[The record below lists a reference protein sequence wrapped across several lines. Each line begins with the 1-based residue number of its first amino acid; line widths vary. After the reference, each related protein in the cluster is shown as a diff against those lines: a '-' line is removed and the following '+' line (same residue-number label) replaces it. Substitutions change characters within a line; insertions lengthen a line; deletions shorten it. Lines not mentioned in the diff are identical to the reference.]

1 MSKYGP
7 EKTPYLDSF
16 HTVQKRINLP
26 DPIYSGNLRKGEEV
40 RNFQTKYTQNQLP
53 DDHAEMKL
61 KSSVSEETLTL

>member
-7 EKTPYLDSF
+7 ENPPYLDSF
-16 HTVQKRINLP
+16 DTVQERINLP

-40 RNFQTKYTQNQLP
+40 RNFLTKYTQNQRP

-61 KSSVSEETLTL
+61 